1 VEEEEATAR
10 LSIFDTC
17 LTDGSN
23 VAILWCGPEVYK
35 STTIISANANYDEK
49 RIFKCFDIKHQK
61 FSFFFPTKVFLYRV
75 RQFHFRKTNL
85 FD

>member
-35 STTIISANANYDEK
+35 STTIISANANYDE
-49 RIFKCFDIKHQK
+49 
-61 FSFFFPTKVFLYRV
+61 
-75 RQFHFRKTNL
+75 
-85 FD
+85 